1 MPCEH
6 DRILAVSRTLLL
18 LRHAKSSWND
28 PAVADHDRPL
38 APRGDRAARLVA
50 EHLRSEGVHPALVL
64 CSSARR
70 TRDTLELIRPALAA
84 DADVRIEPDLYGA
97 DPDEILDLV
106 RTVDESVPS
115 VLVIG
120 HNPGLEDLAFHL
132 AGDGDEAALD
142 ELRTKFPTAALARFD
157 LGPSTWA
164 DLGAGA
170 AYLTSLVVPR
180 DLES

>member
-1 MPCEH
+1 
-6 DRILAVSRTLLL
+6 VSRTLLL
-18 LRHAKSSWND
+18 LRHAKSSWD
-28 PAVADHDRPL
+28 DSSVRDHDRPL

-50 EHLRSEGVHPALVL
+50 EHLRSEGLRPALVL

-70 TRDTLELIRPALAA
+70 TRDTLELLGPAIDP

-97 DPDEILDLV
+97 DAGEILDLI
-106 RTVDESVPS
+106 RTVDEAVPS

-120 HNPGLEDLAFHL
+120 HNPGLEDLASDL
-132 AGDGDEAALD
+132 AGDGEEAALD

-157 LGPSTWA
+157 LGRSTWA

-170 AYLTSLVVPR
+170 AYLTSLVLPR
-180 DLES
+180 DLEG